1 MAVGLC
7 VVLFYGHALFVDV
20 LLVLVAA
27 AVVAAV
33 CIVCVLLLLLL
44 LLLLLVLL
52 LLLLLLVCL
61 FLLLRLLMLL
71 WCCFCGSC
79 CSCCC
84 CWCCCCGCIFNTS
97 ILRKLS
103 PQIIS
108 FLPPFLL
115 FYWCTVC
122 TLHFSFKLCSTW
134 NVCHTQIWWKFKTS
148 KSEFPTTR
156 DLSQHTSI
164 SCHSCLHTPKTWKYS
179 VCIHSASGQ
188 VRCAWWAAEE
198 MMPQNQTR
206 ARHWQLSHDIL
217 TIWLHL
223 IAPYKYHA
231 TKLS

>member
-1 MAVGLC
+1 MFF
-7 VVLFYGHALFVDV
+7 LF
-20 LLVLVAA
+20 
-27 AVVAAV
+27 
-33 CIVCVLLLLLL
+33 LLLLLSL
-44 LLLLLVLL
+44 LLFVLFVCCCCCCCSCCCSCCSCCYCYC
-52 LLLLLLVCL
+52 VCL

-84 CWCCCCGCIFNTS
+84 CWCCCGCIFNTS

-134 NVCHTQIWWKFKTS
+134 NVCHTQIWWKFKTG

-156 DLSQHTSI
+156 DLSQYTSI
-164 SCHSCLHTPKTWKYS
+164 SCHSCLHMYTKNMKIQIQ
-179 VCIHSASGQ
+179 CIHAYIPLV
-188 VRCAWWAAEE
+188 VR
-198 MMPQNQTR
+198 
-206 ARHWQLSHDIL
+206 
-217 TIWLHL
+217 
-223 IAPYKYHA
+223 
-231 TKLS
+231 